1 MKLSTLQVQ
10 RRPQTNPHPNPLPK
24 KLGEGERFSMYPASF
39 EYHAPGSLDEAIKLM
54 AQNSDAKLLAGG
66 HSLLPAM
73 KLRLATPSAIIDLKK
88 LRSSL
93 QYVKEDGGHV
103 AIGALTTHAAIA
115 ASKVAQQKVPLIA
128 ETASH
133 IGDMQVRNL
142 GTIGG
147 ALAHADPA
155 ADFPAAI
162 LVSEAEMVIQGS
174 SGKRTVKADEFFQGF
189 FATAVQPGEI
199 LVEIR
204 VPVQKGGSSYQ
215 KFAHPASGYAV
226 AAVAALVEK
235 NGNTISK
242 CRVAVNGV
250 SGGAYR
256 ATEVEKALE
265 GKAYSPEAVAQA
277 AEHAVTGID
286 ALEDPFANASYRS
299 QLAKQLTQRAIAA
312 AAA

>member
-1 MKLSTLQVQ
+1 M
-10 RRPQTNPHPNPLPK
+10 
-24 KLGEGERFSMYPASF
+24 MYPASF
-39 EYHAPGSLDEAIKLM
+39 EYHVPSSLDEAIKLM
-54 AQNSDAKLLAGG
+54 AQNSEAKLLAGG

-73 KLRLATPSAIIDLKK
+73 KLRLATPPAIIDMKK

-93 QYVKEDGGHV
+93 QYIKEDGNVV
-103 AIGALTTHAAIA
+103 AIGALTTHAVIA
-115 ASKVAQQKVPLIA
+115 ASKVAQQKIPLIA
-128 ETASH
+128 ETAGN

-162 LVSEAEMVIQGS
+162 LASEAEMVIQGA

-189 FATAVQPGEI
+189 FATAVQAGEI

-204 VPVQKGGSSYQ
+204 VPVHKNSSYK
-215 KFAHPASGYAV
+215 KFPHPASGYAV
-226 AAVAALVEK
+226 SAVAVALEK

-250 SGGAYR
+250 SSGGYR
-256 ATEVEKALE
+256 ARDVEGALE
-265 GKAYSPEAVAQA
+265 GKPFSEDTA
-277 AEHAVTGID
+277 AAAAAHVVNGISD
-286 ALEDPFANASYRS
+286 VLEDPFANASYRS
-299 QLAKQLTQRAIAA
+299 QLTKELAKQAIIAA
-312 AAA
+312 WNR

>member
-1 MKLSTLQVQ
+1 
-10 RRPQTNPHPNPLPK
+10 
-24 KLGEGERFSMYPASF
+24 MYPASF
-39 EYHAPGSLDEAIKLM
+39 EYYAPSSLDEAIKLL
-54 AQNSDAKLLAGG
+54 AQNSEAKLLAGG

-73 KLRLATPSAIIDLKK
+73 KLRLATPPTIIDLKK
-88 LRSSL
+88 LKSSL
-93 QYVKEDGGHV
+93 QYIKEDGGHI
-103 AIGALTTHAAIA
+103 AIGALTTHAEIA
-115 ASKVAQQKVPLIA
+115 ASKVVGQKIPLIA

-162 LVSEAEMVIQGS
+162 LASEAEMVIQGQG
-174 SGKRTVKADEFFQGF
+174 GKRTVKADEFFQGF

-226 AAVAALVEK
+226 CGVAAVVEK
-235 NGNTISK
+235 SGNTISK

-265 GKAYSPEAVAQA
+265 GQAYSSEAVAKA
-277 AEHAVTGID
+277 AEHAVAGID
-286 ALEDPFANASYRS
+286 VLEDPFANASYRS

-312 AAA
+312 AAG

>member
-1 MKLSTLQVQ
+1 
-10 RRPQTNPHPNPLPK
+10 
-24 KLGEGERFSMYPASF
+24 MYPASF
-39 EYHAPGSLDEAIKLM
+39 DYHTPSSLDEALKLLS
-54 AQNSDAKLLAGG
+54 QNSDAKLLAGG

-73 KLRLATPSAIIDLKK
+73 KLRLATPSMIIDMKK
-88 LRSSL
+88 LRGDL
-93 QYVKEDGGHV
+93 QYIKQDGNIV
-103 AIGALTTHAAIA
+103 AIGALTTHATIA
-115 ASKVAQQKVPLIA
+115 ASKVAQQHIPLIA

-162 LVSEAEMVIQGS
+162 LATEAELVIQGTT
-174 SGKRTVKADEFFQGF
+174 GKRTVKADEFFQGF

-204 VPVQKGGSSYQ
+204 IPIHKNVSYQ
-215 KFAHPASGYAV
+215 KFPHPASGYAV
-226 AAVAALVEK
+226 AAVAVVLEK
-235 NGNTISK
+235 NGANISK

-256 ATEVEKALE
+256 AAEVEKMLE
-265 GKAYSPEAVAQA
+265 GQAYSVEAVAQA
-277 AEHAVTGID
+277 ADHALDGIES
-286 ALEDPFANASYRS
+286 LEDPFADASYRS
-299 QLAKQLTQRAIAA
+299 QLAKQLTQRAIIAA
-312 AAA
+312 WG

>member
-1 MKLSTLQVQ
+1 
-10 RRPQTNPHPNPLPK
+10 
-24 KLGEGERFSMYPASF
+24 MYPASF
-39 EYHAPGSLDEAIKLM
+39 EYHIPSSLDEAIKLM

-73 KLRLATPSAIIDLKK
+73 KLRLATPSAIIDMKK

-93 QYVKEDGGHV
+93 QYIKEDGGHV

-115 ASKVAQQKVPLIA
+115 ASKVAGQKIPLIA

-162 LVSEAEMVIQGS
+162 LATEAEMVIQGA

-189 FATAVQPGEI
+189 FATAVQAGEI

-204 VPVQKGGSSYQ
+204 VPVHKGGSYQ

-226 AAVAALVEK
+226 AAVAAIVEK

-256 ATEVEKALE
+256 ATDVEKALE
-265 GKAYSPEAVAQA
+265 GQAYSSEAVEQA
-277 AEHAVTGID
+277 AEHVVSGID
-286 ALEDPFANASYRS
+286 VLEDPFANASYRS
-299 QLAKQLTQRAIAA
+299 QLTKQLTQRAIAA
-312 AAA
+312 AAG

>member
-1 MKLSTLQVQ
+1 
-10 RRPQTNPHPNPLPK
+10 
-24 KLGEGERFSMYPASF
+24 MYPASF
-39 EYHAPGSLDEAIKLM
+39 EYHAPSSLDEAIKLM

-73 KLRLATPSAIIDLKK
+73 KLRLATPSAIIDMKK

-93 QYVKEDGGHV
+93 QYIKEDGGHV

-115 ASKVAQQKVPLIA
+115 ASKVAQQKIPLIA
-128 ETASH
+128 ETASN

-162 LVSEAEMVIQGS
+162 LAAEAEMVIQGA

-204 VPVQKGGSSYQ
+204 VPVHKGGSYQ

-226 AAVAALVEK
+226 AAVAAIVEK

-265 GKAYSPEAVAQA
+265 GQPYSAEAVAQA
-277 AEHAVTGID
+277 AEHVVSGID
-286 ALEDPFANASYRS
+286 VLEDPFANASYRS

-312 AAA
+312 AAG

>member
-1 MKLSTLQVQ
+1 
-10 RRPQTNPHPNPLPK
+10 
-24 KLGEGERFSMYPASF
+24 MYPASF
-39 EYHAPGSLDEAIKLM
+39 DYHVPSSIDEAIKLM

-88 LRSSL
+88 LKSSL
-93 QYVKEDGGHV
+93 QYIKEDGNV
-103 AIGALTTHAAIA
+103 ITIGALTTHAAIA
-115 ASKVAQQKVPLIA
+115 DSKVAQQKIPLIA
-128 ETASH
+128 ETAAN

-162 LVSEAEMVIQGS
+162 LVAEAEMVIQGPD
-174 SGKRTVKADEFFQGF
+174 GKRTVKADEFFQGF
-189 FATAVQPGEI
+189 FATAVQAGEI

-204 VPVQKGGSSYQ
+204 VPVHKGGSYQ
-215 KFAHPASGYAV
+215 KFPHPASGYAV
-226 AAVAALVEK
+226 AAVAALIER

-250 SGGAYR
+250 AGGAYR

-265 GKAYSPEAVAQA
+265 GQIYSADAAAKA
-277 AEHAVTGID
+277 AEHTVSGID
-286 ALEDPFANASYRS
+286 VLEDPFADASYRS
-299 QLAKQLTQRAIAA
+299 QLAKQLTQRAITAA
-312 AAA
+312 AN

>member
-1 MKLSTLQVQ
+1 
-10 RRPQTNPHPNPLPK
+10 
-24 KLGEGERFSMYPASF
+24 MYPASF
-39 EYHAPGSLDEAIKLM
+39 EYHVPSSLDEAIKLM

-73 KLRLATPSAIIDLKK
+73 KLRLATPSAIIDMKK

-93 QYVKEDGGHV
+93 QYIKEDGNVV

-115 ASKVAQQKVPLIA
+115 ASKTAQQKIPLIA

-162 LVSEAEMVIQGS
+162 LASEAEMVIQGA

-204 VPVQKGGSSYQ
+204 VPVHKGGSYQ
-215 KFAHPASGYAV
+215 KFPHPASGYAV
-226 AAVAALVEK
+226 AAVAAIVEK

-256 ATEVEKALE
+256 ATEVEQALE
-265 GKAYSPEAVAQA
+265 GQPYSAEAVAQA
-277 AEHAVTGID
+277 AEHVVSGID
-286 ALEDPFANASYRS
+286 VLEDPFANASYRT
-299 QLAKQLTQRAIAA
+299 QLAKQLTQRAIATA
-312 AAA
+312 AG

>member
-1 MKLSTLQVQ
+1 
-10 RRPQTNPHPNPLPK
+10 
-24 KLGEGERFSMYPASF
+24 MYPASF
-39 EYHAPGSLDEAIKLM
+39 DYHTPSSLDEALELL
-54 AQNSDAKLLAGG
+54 AQNSEAKLLAGG

-73 KLRLATPSAIIDLKK
+73 KLRLATPPTIIDLKK
-88 LRSSL
+88 LKSSL
-93 QYVKEDGGHV
+93 NYIKEDGNVV

-115 ASKVAQQKVPLIA
+115 ASKTAQQKIPLIA
-128 ETASH
+128 ETAGN

-162 LVSEAEMVIQGS
+162 LASEAEMVIQGA

-204 VPVQKGGSSYQ
+204 VPVHKNSSYQ
-215 KFAHPASGYAV
+215 KFPHPASGYAV
-226 AAVAALVEK
+226 AGVAVTLEK
-235 NGNTISK
+235 SGNTISK

-250 SGGAYR
+250 SGGGYR
-256 ATEVEKALE
+256 AKDVESALE
-265 GKAYSPEAVAQA
+265 GKAFSEDA
-277 AEHAVTGID
+277 AAAAAAHVVNGISD
-286 ALEDPFANASYRS
+286 VLEDPFANAAYRS
-299 QLAKQLTQRAIAA
+299 QLAKELTKRAIIAA
-312 AAA
+312 WNS

>member
-1 MKLSTLQVQ
+1 
-10 RRPQTNPHPNPLPK
+10 
-24 KLGEGERFSMYPASF
+24 MYPASF
-39 EYHAPGSLDEAIKLM
+39 DYHTPDSLDEAIKLM

-88 LRSSL
+88 LKSSL
-93 QYVKEDGGHV
+93 QYIKEDGNIV
-103 AIGALTTHAAIA
+103 SIGALTTHAAIA
-115 ASKVAQQKVPLIA
+115 ASKVAQQKIPLIA
-128 ETASH
+128 ETASN

-162 LVSEAEMVIQGS
+162 LATEAEMVIQGA
-174 SGKRTVKADEFFQGF
+174 SGKRTVKADEFFHGF

-204 VPVQKGGSSYQ
+204 VPVHKNSSYQ
-215 KFAHPASGYAV
+215 KYAHPASGYAV
-226 AAVAALVEK
+226 AAVAVTLEK
-235 NGNTISK
+235 SGSNMSK

-250 SGGAYR
+250 SGGSYR
-256 ATEVEKALE
+256 AKDVEGALE
-265 GKAYSPEAVAQA
+265 GKPFSEQA
-277 AEHAVTGID
+277 AADAAAHVVNGIGD
-286 ALEDPFANASYRS
+286 VLEDPFANASYRS
-299 QLAKQLTQRAIAA
+299 QLAKELTKRAIVAA
-312 AAA
+312 WNSSK

>member
-1 MKLSTLQVQ
+1 
-10 RRPQTNPHPNPLPK
+10 
-24 KLGEGERFSMYPASF
+24 MYPASF
-39 EYHAPGSLDEAIKLM
+39 EYHVPSSLDEAIKLM
-54 AQNSDAKLLAGG
+54 SQNSDAKLLAGG

-88 LRSSL
+88 LKSSL

-115 ASKVAQQKVPLIA
+115 ASKTAQQKIPLIA

-162 LVSEAEMVIQGS
+162 LACEAEMVIQGA

-204 VPVQKGGSSYQ
+204 VPVHKGGSYQ

-226 AAVAALVEK
+226 AAVAAIVEK
-235 NGNTISK
+235 SGNTISK

-265 GKAYSPEAVAQA
+265 GKAFSDEAVAA
-277 AEHAVTGID
+277 AAAHVVNGID
-286 ALEDPFANASYRS
+286 VLEDPFANAVYRS
-299 QLAKQLTQRAIAA
+299 QLAKELTKRAILAA
-312 AAA
+312 SNR